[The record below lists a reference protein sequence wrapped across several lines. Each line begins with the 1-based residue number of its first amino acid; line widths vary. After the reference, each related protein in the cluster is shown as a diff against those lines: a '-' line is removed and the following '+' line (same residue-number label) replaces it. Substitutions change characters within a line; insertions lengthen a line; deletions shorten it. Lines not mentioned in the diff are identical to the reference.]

1 MTIQDVER
9 WAGELEGQPPL
20 AVLRWAVER
29 FGRRVTM
36 ATGFGPEGGVL
47 IDLVGVHALP
57 IDIFTVDTG
66 LLFPET
72 YELWRRLEARYD
84 LRIRAVRPRLSV
96 EAQAE
101 AWGPRLWERLP
112 SQCCGLRKMEPLTR
126 ALEGY
131 DAWIT
136 AIRRDQTAERATARI
151 VEWEPRHGVVKINP
165 LAGWTSADV
174 WSYLR
179 ANDVPYNALHD
190 LGYPSIGCRPCTTP
204 VLVGE
209 PERAGRWRGQTK
221 TECGL
226 HVGSRRAPPR
236 HELLPLFLKLTG
248 RRVLVVGGGPV
259 AAAKTQP
266 LIEAGAKVTVV
277 APEVQPALEA
287 APVVWHQRRFEPAD
301 LDGVWLVVA
310 AATPEVNRQVA
321 AAAEARRVF
330 VNAVDD
336 PANASA
342 YAAGVLRRAGVTV
355 AVSTGGDAPAL
366 AGLLREGLDALIP
379 HDLDEWVK
387 AARDLR
393 PEWRRAGVP
402 MAARRS
408 LLLEALYRLYEERA
422 ERAAG

>member
-1 MTIQDVER
+1 
-9 WAGELEGQPPL
+9 
-20 AVLRWAVER
+20 
-29 FGRRVTM
+29 M

-47 IDLVGVHALP
+47 VDLVGVHALP

-72 YELWRRLEARYD
+72 YELWRRLERRYG
-84 LRIRAVRPRLSV
+84 LRIRAVRPRLGV

-101 AWGPRLWERLP
+101 GWGPRLWERRP
-112 SQCCGLRKMEPLTR
+112 SQCCALRKMEPLTR

-136 AIRRDQTAERATARI
+136 AIRRDQTPERASARV
-151 VEWEPRHGVVKINP
+151 VEWEPRHGVIKINP
-165 LAGWTSADV
+165 LAGWAAADV

-179 ANDVPYNALHD
+179 ANDVPYNPLHD
-190 LGYPSIGCRPCTTP
+190 RGYPSIGCRPCTTP
-204 VLVGE
+204 VIAGE
-209 PERAGRWRGQTK
+209 PERAGRWRGHTK

-226 HVGSRRAPPR
+226 HVGSRRVPSR
-236 HELLPLFLKLTG
+236 HELLPLFLKLSG
-248 RRVLVVGGGPV
+248 RSVLVVGGGSV
-259 AAAKTQP
+259 ATAKAQP

-287 APVVWHQRRFEPAD
+287 APVVWHPRRFEPAD
-301 LDGVWLVVA
+301 LDGVWLAVA

-336 PANASA
+336 PPNASA
-342 YAAGVLRRAGVTV
+342 YAAGVLRRGGVTV

-379 HDLDEWVK
+379 DDLDEWAR

-393 PEWRRAGVP
+393 PRWRAAGVP
-402 MAARRS
+402 MAGRRP
-408 LLLEALYRLYEERA
+408 LLLQALNRLYEERT
-422 ERAAG
+422 ERETG